1 MPTSLDASRLHSAL
15 TPGFEVYAPGC
26 AGHSLLFERWLREAP
41 ERSAGVRYSGVQIP
55 TVNRFVFADLHRE
68 TRQRG
73 IFLSAEL
80 RAAWD
85 DGRFDYLPIS
95 YSETWR
101 WLEQRATFD
110 LALLQVAPPDAN
122 GRCSLGIGCDFSS
135 AAWPRAKRVFAH
147 INPLM
152 PSTNGPSI
160 ALSDI
165 DAAVESAEPLLSV
178 DAPAADATLDVL
190 AAAVAEL
197 IEDGSTLQLG
207 LGRLQSALLRALRD
221 RRRLRVHA
229 GMVSD
234 GLLEL
239 TDSGAL
245 DEAADAVTAGVAIGS
260 AVLYD
265 RVAER
270 VRFAPVGHT
279 HAAAVLSTIHKLQA
293 INSALEVDLLGQV
306 NGECIGG
313 RQFSG
318 VGGLPD
324 FLRGAR
330 ASSGGRAIVAL
341 PSCTSRGQSRIVGQL
356 APGPVSV
363 ARVDADWVV
372 TEHGAADLRERSVDA
387 RARALIAIAAPD
399 KREMLDQQ
407 WHALRRLL

>member
-1 MPTSLDASRLHSAL
+1 MPTSLDASRFYCAL
-15 TPGFEVYAPGC
+15 TPALEVYAPGC
-26 AGHSLLFERWLREAP
+26 AGHSSLFERWLREAP
-41 ERSAGVRYSGVQIP
+41 ECSAGVRYSGVHIP
-55 TVNRFVFADLHRE
+55 TVNRFVFADLHRDA
-68 TRQRG
+68 RQRG

-95 YSETWR
+95 YSDTWR
-101 WLEQRATFD
+101 WLEQRAEFD
-110 LALLQVAPPDAN
+110 LALLQVAPPDAD
-122 GRCSLGIGCDFSS
+122 GRCSLGVGCDFSS

-160 ALSDI
+160 SLSDI
-165 DAAVESAEPLLSV
+165 DAAIESAEPLLTV
-178 DAPAADATLDVL
+178 DAPAADSSLDAL
-190 AAAVAEL
+190 AVAVAN
-197 IEDGSTLQLG
+197 IIDDGSTLQLG

-221 RRRLRVHA
+221 RRRLRIHA

-239 TDSGAL
+239 IDSGAL
-245 DEAADAVTAGVAIGS
+245 DEARDAVTAGVAIGS
-260 AVLYD
+260 AALYR

-279 HAAAVLSTIHKLQA
+279 HAAGVLAAIPKLQA
-293 INSALEVDLLGQV
+293 INSALQVDLLGQV
-306 NGECIGG
+306 NGETISG
-313 RQFSG
+313 RQISG

-330 ASSGGRAIVAL
+330 ASPGGRGIVAL
-341 PSCTSRGQSRIVGQL
+341 ASCTSRGQSRIVAQL

-399 KREMLDQQ
+399 QREPLERQ